1 MEHDLLGGVVQGAI
15 TLLTVASL
23 MTVLLRRW
31 EERFKEWLA
40 ADKAQRMITEKHIK
54 ELVNSIDA
62 ANKRLDTDMQKLQR
76 DLLVLRAE
84 LPEKYVR
91 REDYVRGQSIIESKL
106 DALAMRL
113 ENQMLGGRNG
123 ND

>member
-1 MEHDLLGGVVQGAI
+1 MEHDLFASIVQGVV

-23 MTVLLRRW
+23 MTVLLKRW

-40 ADKAQRMITEKHIK
+40 ADKAQRVLTEQHIK
-54 ELVNSIDA
+54 ELVRSIDGH
-62 ANKRLDTDMQKLQR
+62 NKRLDTDVQKLQR

-106 DALAMRL
+106 DALAVRL
-113 ENQMLGGRNG
+113 ENQCIGGRN
-123 ND
+123 DC